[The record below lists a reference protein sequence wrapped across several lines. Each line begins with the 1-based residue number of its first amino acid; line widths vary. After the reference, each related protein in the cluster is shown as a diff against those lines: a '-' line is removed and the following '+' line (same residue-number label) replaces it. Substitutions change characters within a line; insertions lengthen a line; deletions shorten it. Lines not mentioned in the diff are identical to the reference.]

1 MILNSNF
8 RVFALDQIARYM
20 GVCLL
25 FTCLTACH
33 SSKKVAQKTP
43 PTPDKTPTIV
53 EPIKPTPVS
62 NNIGSFEDKTTIA
75 KTQLLLNLFGYDPG
89 KADSTLKDQTV
100 AALRVFQT
108 SNQIEAGD
116 RSTKS
121 LETLGLQWFDFS
133 LDSLQMAL
141 SKKGYDPGPID
152 GLLGPMTR
160 GAWKDFLKQNNF
172 SSTHLTK
179 ESRDAV
185 FALTYQYDK
194 PTENLL
200 KYDTSTPLDN
210 GAFYATK
217 VSIENVTI
225 RDIRYALNAQGYD
238 TGEMSDAVTP
248 PLEDALFQFQFDKK
262 LPIGEFNTETLKA
275 LGFR

>member
-25 FTCLTACH
+25 LVVLAACH
-33 SSKKVAQKTP
+33 SSKKMVQKTP
-43 PTPDKTPTIV
+43 PTSDKTPTVV
-53 EPIKPTPVS
+53 EPANPAPVS
-62 NNIGSFEDKTTIA
+62 NTIGSFEDKTTIA

-89 KADSTLKDQTV
+89 KTDSTLKDQTV

-116 RSTKS
+116 RSAKS
-121 LETLGLQWFDFS
+121 LETLGLQWFDFD

-172 SSTHLTK
+172 SPSRLTK

-194 PTENLL
+194 PSENLL
-200 KYDTSTPLDN
+200 KYDTSTAL
-210 GAFYATK
+210 GSGSFYAAR

-248 PLEDALFQFQFDKK
+248 PLEDALFQFQLDKK
-262 LPIGEFNTETLKA
+262 LPIGEFNVETLRA